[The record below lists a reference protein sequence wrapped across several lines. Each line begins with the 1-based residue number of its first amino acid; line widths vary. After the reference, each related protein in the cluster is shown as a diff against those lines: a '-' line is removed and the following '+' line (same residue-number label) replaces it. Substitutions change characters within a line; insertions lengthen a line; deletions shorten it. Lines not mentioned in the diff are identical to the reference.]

1 MEKNYITPQVKVRKV
16 EFESPLLDNSLN
28 GNKPTSGLPG
38 GDDPTSGGTATGGN
52 AGDAGSKYNVWGED
66 EE

>member
-16 EFESPLLDNSLN
+16 EFESLLLDNSLN
-28 GNKPTSGLPG
+28 QNKPTSGLPG
-38 GDDPTSGGTATGGN
+38 NDPTSGGTATGGR